1 MKIFA
6 QKFSQLPLI
15 VIMRV
20 ILGLNKAKRNES
32 IIVRS
37 PQFGAILMRSAELI
51 AIQGQDV
58 FDELGINLPANRISI
73 LLALHTQGP
82 LSSTELAE
90 HIGLSRQLIESR
102 LKSSVQ
108 NGFFTSQPDERDS
121 RKRVYLIAPEAELE
135 ADKVVSV
142 MKDFEHV
149 YDKLWQEIDVELER
163 ALTQMEKA
171 LKKRPLV
178 ARLLEHYP
186 KYES

>member
-1 MKIFA
+1 MI
-6 QKFSQLPLI
+6 
-15 VIMRV
+15 
-20 ILGLNKAKRNES
+20 
-32 IIVRS
+32 RS

-51 AIQGQDV
+51 AIQGQEV
-58 FDELGINLPANRISI
+58 FNELGINLPANRISI
-73 LLALHTQGP
+73 LLALYTQGP

-108 NGFFTSQPDERDS
+108 DGFFISKPDKRDS
-121 RKRVYLIAPEAELE
+121 RKRVYLIAPEAEAE
-135 ADKVVSV
+135 AQKIVSI
-142 MKDFEHV
+142 MQDFEHV
-149 YDKLWQEIDVELER
+149 YDKLWIEIDMDVEH

-171 LKKRPLV
+171 LKKRSLV